1 MNSPAHL
8 FLLLQHGDTFF
19 PSGAV
24 SFSWGLEGAFN
35 EGWVVEKSELADFLE
50 IQLRN
55 RWASYDRA
63 FLQAA
68 HANADNGNV
77 IAELDNLVEAMSLAE
92 EQRIGSRRAGG
103 ALLLAHEKLATP
115 GAADYR
121 CQQRAGEVPG
131 HLAVVHG
138 MLCAGLGIRMEEA
151 AVLSAYTCCSSLL
164 GAAMRLSL
172 VGHVESQRILA
183 RVGPLI
189 AELIAEPA
197 PTADEASSYTPRH
210 DLASICHETQHQRL
224 FSN

>member
-92 EQRIGSRRAGG
+92 EQRIGSYGRSCCLVRLY
-103 ALLLAHEKLATP
+103 LLFQSIGCSHAAKPSRTCGISAHS
-115 GAADYR
+115 
-121 CQQRAGEVPG
+121 C
-131 HLAVVHG
+131 
-138 MLCAGLGIRMEEA
+138 
-151 AVLSAYTCCSSLL
+151 
-164 GAAMRLSL
+164 
-172 VGHVESQRILA
+172 
-183 RVGPLI
+183 
-189 AELIAEPA
+189 
-197 PTADEASSYTPRH
+197 
-210 DLASICHETQHQRL
+210 
-224 FSN
+224 